1 MTGKGKVGR
10 MGEGEAEKG
19 AIKRRKVNEKTRKK
33 RKKMSREEKD
43 KTINNRKK
51 RATKNTIRRNNGE
64 NLLTVK
70 RAGRD
75 EGNTDGFQDD
85 LK

>member
-1 MTGKGKVGR
+1 

-19 AIKRRKVNEKTRKK
+19 AIKRRKVNEKTRKEKK

-75 EGNTDGFQDD
+75 EGKTDGFQDD

>member
-1 MTGKGKVGR
+1 

-75 EGNTDGFQDD
+75 EGKTDGFQDD

>member
-75 EGNTDGFQDD
+75 EGKTDGFQDD